1 MALSYW
7 PSGRLRSGQVPL
19 LARSPECFLGEREFL
34 SRETCEESVSMR
46 HESAKFERSR
56 ACGFAVRAALLCVWL
71 LGGLRADAQVT
82 ASVSDSTPRLLNAQE
97 GRSIADA
104 ARELHEATSETPDCS
119 HAVHQIYLGAGFEYP
134 YASSFD
140 IYVGHE
146 SFQRVRTPQVGDLIV
161 WPGHL
166 GIVLDPVEHSFYSL
180 VSTGLEAQNYEGPY
194 WKSRG
199 RPRFYRYR
207 IAGPAIVSGATTP
220 TAGRGSNKGKPGTTP
235 VVAERSPAENSDS
248 NRLPKAVSERTPVIY
263 GPLAP
268 PAPASA
274 AAAFEVSP
282 SSIIIAA
289 ANKSPTRG
297 EVAQGISELSNAAGN
312 VLRTD
317 EPLKLPRPVLIVERF
332 SVERV
337 DIKRDRGWARLQID
351 SNVSIAGGQVLVKRR
366 SEKIRWELR
375 HTESGWEAVA
385 PTDRSYVPQDVAVKN
400 LAEQLARLTASSGA
414 QTHQATVLRQES
426 QLANLLS
433 ALLEGR

>member
-1 MALSYW
+1 MPLSSW
-7 PSGRLRSGQVPL
+7 PTGRLRSGQVPL
-19 LARSPECFLGEREFL
+19 LACSPKCFLGEREFL

-71 LGGLRADAQVT
+71 LGGLRVDAQVT

-104 ARELHEATSETPDCS
+104 AREQHETTSETPDCS

-180 VSTGLEAQNYEGPY
+180 VSTGWEAQDYAGPY

-199 RPRFYRYR
+199 KPRFFRYR
-207 IAGPAIVSGATTP
+207 IGGADILTGARTP
-220 TAGRGSNKGKPGTTP
+220 TAGQLGDPAKQPKAAA
-235 VVAERSPAENSDS
+235 VIAEESPTDS
-248 NRLPKAVSERTPVIY
+248 SALHRPPKAVSERASKIY
-263 GPLAP
+263 GP
-268 PAPASA
+268 PAPRAPANASTP
-274 AAAFEVSP
+274 FEIP
-282 SSIIIAA
+282 PSIIIAA
-289 ANKSPTRG
+289 GNKSPTLN
-297 EVAQGISELSNAAGN
+297 EVAEGISELNSAAGK
-312 VLRTD
+312 VLRTND
-317 EPLKLPRPVLIVERF
+317 PLKLPLPLLIVERF

-337 DIKRDRGWARLQID
+337 EIKRDRGWAHLQID
-351 SNVSIAGGQVLVKRR
+351 CKVSLVDGAAHLNRR
-366 SEKIRWELR
+366 REKIRWELR
-375 HTESGWEAVA
+375 RTESGWEAVA
-385 PTDRSYVPQDVAVKN
+385 PSDRTYVPRDVAVKN
-400 LAEQLARLTASSGA
+400 LAAQLARLTEGA
-414 QTHQATVLRQES
+414 GARTDPQIALRQES

-433 ALLEGR
+433 ALLEDK